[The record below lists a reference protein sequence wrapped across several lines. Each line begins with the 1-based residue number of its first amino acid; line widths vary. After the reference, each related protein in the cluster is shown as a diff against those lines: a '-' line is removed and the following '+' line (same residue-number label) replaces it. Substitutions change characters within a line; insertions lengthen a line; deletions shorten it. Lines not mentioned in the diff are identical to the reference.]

1 MNTFFHCSPS
11 SPFVKTYTLSI
22 DSSITKKCRFATKF
36 KKYIKKCCNYAT
48 LCYNDIVLRRSN
60 IEKTKGDK
68 SFMYFDNRK
77 LLAQM
82 VLRNV
87 KTEDVAKELGINPA
101 TFYRKLNKDGEFT
114 RSEIQKLI
122 EFLNI
127 EKPMDIF
134 FATGDA

>member
-1 MNTFFHCSPS
+1 
-11 SPFVKTYTLSI
+11 
-22 DSSITKKCRFATKF
+22 
-36 KKYIKKCCNYAT
+36 
-48 LCYNDIVLRRSN
+48 
-60 IEKTKGDK
+60 
-68 SFMYFDNRK
+68 MYFDNRK
-77 LLAQM
+77 FLAQM

-87 KTEDVAKELGINPA
+87 KAEDVAKELGINPA
-101 TFYRKLNKDGEFT
+101 TFYRKLKTGEFT

>member
-1 MNTFFHCSPS
+1 
-11 SPFVKTYTLSI
+11 
-22 DSSITKKCRFATKF
+22 
-36 KKYIKKCCNYAT
+36 
-48 LCYNDIVLRRSN
+48 
-60 IEKTKGDK
+60 
-68 SFMYFDNRK
+68 MYFDNRK
-77 LLAQM
+77 FLAQM

-87 KTEDVAKELGINPA
+87 KAEDVAKELGINPA

>member
-1 MNTFFHCSPS
+1 
-11 SPFVKTYTLSI
+11 
-22 DSSITKKCRFATKF
+22 
-36 KKYIKKCCNYAT
+36 
-48 LCYNDIVLRRSN
+48 
-60 IEKTKGDK
+60 
-68 SFMYFDNRK
+68 MYFDNRK
-77 LLAQM
+77 FLAQM

-87 KTEDVAKELGINPA
+87 KAEDVAKELSINPA

>member
-1 MNTFFHCSPS
+1 
-11 SPFVKTYTLSI
+11 
-22 DSSITKKCRFATKF
+22 
-36 KKYIKKCCNYAT
+36 
-48 LCYNDIVLRRSN
+48 
-60 IEKTKGDK
+60 
-68 SFMYFDNRK
+68 MYFDNRK
-77 LLAQM
+77 LMAQM

>member
-1 MNTFFHCSPS
+1 
-11 SPFVKTYTLSI
+11 
-22 DSSITKKCRFATKF
+22 
-36 KKYIKKCCNYAT
+36 
-48 LCYNDIVLRRSN
+48 
-60 IEKTKGDK
+60 
-68 SFMYFDNRK
+68 MYFDNRK

>member
-1 MNTFFHCSPS
+1 
-11 SPFVKTYTLSI
+11 
-22 DSSITKKCRFATKF
+22 
-36 KKYIKKCCNYAT
+36 
-48 LCYNDIVLRRSN
+48 
-60 IEKTKGDK
+60 
-68 SFMYFDNRK
+68 MYFDNRK
-77 LLAQM
+77 FLAQM

-87 KTEDVAKELGINPA
+87 KAEDVAKELSINPA

-134 FATGDA
+134 FCDR

>member
-1 MNTFFHCSPS
+1 
-11 SPFVKTYTLSI
+11 
-22 DSSITKKCRFATKF
+22 
-36 KKYIKKCCNYAT
+36 
-48 LCYNDIVLRRSN
+48 
-60 IEKTKGDK
+60 
-68 SFMYFDNRK
+68 MYFDNRK
-77 LLAQM
+77 FLAQM

-87 KTEDVAKELGINPA
+87 KAEDVAKELSINPA

-122 EFLNI
+122 EFLKI

>member
-1 MNTFFHCSPS
+1 
-11 SPFVKTYTLSI
+11 
-22 DSSITKKCRFATKF
+22 
-36 KKYIKKCCNYAT
+36 
-48 LCYNDIVLRRSN
+48 
-60 IEKTKGDK
+60 
-68 SFMYFDNRK
+68 MYFDNRK
-77 LLAQM
+77 FLAQM

-87 KTEDVAKELGINPA
+87 KAEDVAKELGINPA

-122 EFLNI
+122 EFLKI

>member
-1 MNTFFHCSPS
+1 
-11 SPFVKTYTLSI
+11 
-22 DSSITKKCRFATKF
+22 
-36 KKYIKKCCNYAT
+36 
-48 LCYNDIVLRRSN
+48 
-60 IEKTKGDK
+60 
-68 SFMYFDNRK
+68 MYFDNRK

-87 KTEDVAKELGINPA
+87 KTEEVAKELGINPA

-122 EFLNI
+122 EFLDI